1 LNQRQDAALAGEPHM
16 QRAHFVSLMAL
27 AVAIPAATAAGSFL
41 SPDASA
47 AKPCFAAGKAAY
59 AVSHGAAADYTVR
72 IDNAAASPSLRMQ
85 IVDDPAAADF
95 VLVDEDDAVQA
106 CKTAAS
112 VKTIR
117 IDAAAAE
124 PDVTV
129 AMTRGNADY
138 KVFVKSANFTDEDAA
153 ALFAVIWRSA
163 RKSGTGLAFATGT
176 SR

>member
-1 LNQRQDAALAGEPHM
+1 M

-27 AVAIPAATAAGSFL
+27 VIAVPAATAASSFL
-41 SPDASA
+41 SSDASA

-59 AVSHGAAADYTVR
+59 EMSRGAADYTVR
-72 IDNAAASPSLRMQ
+72 IDNAAVSPSLRMQ

-106 CKTAAS
+106 CKAAAS
-112 VKTIR
+112 IKTIR

-129 AMTRGNADY
+129 AMTRGAADY
-138 KVFVKSANFTDEDAA
+138 KVFVKSSNFTDEDAA
-153 ALFAVIWRSA
+153 ALFAVIWCNA
-163 RKSGTGLAFATGT
+163 RKTGAGLAFATGI

>member
-1 LNQRQDAALAGEPHM
+1 M

-27 AVAIPAATAAGSFL
+27 VVAVPAATAAGSFL
-41 SPDASA
+41 SSDTSA

-59 AVSHGAAADYTVR
+59 EVSRSASADYTVR
-72 IDNAAASPSLRMQ
+72 IDNAAISPSLRMQ

-106 CKTAAS
+106 CKAATS
-112 VKTIR
+112 IKTIR
-117 IDAAAAE
+117 IDSRAAE

-129 AMTRGNADY
+129 AMTRNAADY
-138 KVFVKSANFTDEDAA
+138 KVFVKSATFTDEDAA
-153 ALFAVIWRSA
+153 ALFAVIWRNA
-163 RKSGTGLAFATGT
+163 RKTGAGLAFATGT

>member
-1 LNQRQDAALAGEPHM
+1 M

-27 AVAIPAATAAGSFL
+27 VIAVPAATAASSFL
-41 SPDASA
+41 APDASA

-59 AVSHGAAADYTVR
+59 EVSHGASADYTVR
-72 IDNAAASPSLRMQ
+72 IDNAAVSPSLRMQ

-112 VKTIR
+112 IKTIR
-117 IDAAAAE
+117 IDSAAAE

-129 AMTRGNADY
+129 AMTRGAADY
-138 KVFVKSANFTDEDAA
+138 KVFVKSTTFTDEDAA
-153 ALFAVIWRSA
+153 ALFAVIWRNA
-163 RKSGTGLAFATGT
+163 RKTGAGLAFATGIN
-176 SR
+176 R